1 MDIKYVIVH
10 NINKVTGRTGATI
23 QTSEHTLDN
32 TDENVIKLV
41 TELNDRYRV
50 KNQTNGVFNPEA
62 TTRFR
67 SELET
72 FLNQSDEESFIGFT
86 QRTAGDLRT
95 QIDPIAPA
103 RGGFLV
109 FAQYHDYRDYVAV
122 FFVRDTKGMLF
133 RMHGGSF
140 NINQIDH
147 IDFEKMSMACRINEE
162 LFSTITGRYLSFIN
176 KTTDAASKYFSSWI
190 SAADIETNKEDTKN
204 LHELFKTL
212 EPPVDEQGNQQN
224 KDEFLNNVYRHITS
238 SPLKQVNISDLSRT
252 YFGDETFLSQE
263 IDRQGLNINTEFK
276 AHPGMLRRF
285 AQVRAKANGIELNF
299 PQNLY
304 REVIRISDNNPDQII
319 IDSPALARE
328 VEQLANPSS

>member
-1 MDIKYVIVH
+1 MEIQYVIVH
-10 NINKVTGRTGATI
+10 NISKTTGRTGATI
-23 QTSEHTLDN
+23 QTSQQVLDRE
-32 TDENVIKLV
+32 DENVVKLI

-50 KNQTNGVFNPEA
+50 KNQTNGIFNPA
-62 TTRFR
+62 AATRFR
-67 SELET
+67 PELET
-72 FLNQSDEESFIGFT
+72 FLNNSDEAAFIGFT

-109 FAQYHDYRDYVAV
+109 FAQYRDYRDYVAV

-133 RMHGGSF
+133 RMQGGSF

-147 IDFEKMSMACRINEE
+147 IDFEKMSMACRINQE
-162 LFSTITGRYLSFIN
+162 LFSTNTGRYLSFIN
-176 KTTDAASKYFSSWI
+176 KKTDAASKYFSSWI
-190 SAADIETNKEDTKN
+190 SAADIETNKEDTRN

-212 EPPVDEQGNQQN
+212 EPPLDENGRAQN

-238 SPLKQVNISDLSRT
+238 SPLKQVNLADLSRT
-252 YFGDETFLSQE
+252 YFGDDAFLANE

-285 AQVRAKANGIELNF
+285 AQIRAKANGIELNF

-304 REVIRISDNNPDQII
+304 REIIRISDTNPDQII